1 MKKYLLLFLMV
12 LLSSAMFMP
21 ANGLKVRSGK
31 VKYLDSYIYDR
42 VEVEPNGNLIVE
54 SGGNAPYVTSSGI
67 VKIEGGKVRT
77 LINEDSGIVDVI
89 SGTVETLKSMSSGK
103 IVIKELGEVQLL
115 NNQGTGKI
123 SIEKRGIVNQ
133 LNNYA
138 SGETTVS
145 GGTIDLLYN
154 QGTGEINITQYG
166 MVDILKNYNNGK
178 VTVEGTKGAT
188 SITELTNEGDATITV
203 SQGTIQLLN
212 NLGKGEV
219 NVTQSGV
226 VNELNNYNNG
236 KVTVEGTRG
245 TIKLL
250 NNSGIGGVNV
260 TRSGVVNELNN
271 RGIGEI
277 NVTQNGIVQRL
288 YNGNNGKV
296 TVVNGMNV
304 MSVIELHNIRDGA
317 IILSGGT
324 VESLNNAG
332 RGEINVEQS
341 GVVNRLDNYADGKVI
356 VNSETD
362 AVAVTTLNNTG
373 NGAITVSKGIVGTIT
388 GKGTININGGTVGTE
403 GNKVSGINNFNGNIN
418 INGGTVR
425 KIEGGGGTT
434 TITNGTIED
443 LNFGGTIDI
452 KGGEIKKLSKN
463 ANISGGS
470 IDCLNIFNP
479 ARVTIK
485 KNSIIE
491 LYNIKVN
498 DKELSNSNISCID
511 IESAATRENTTIFF
525 REESLYRCFESK
537 RFSGSAD
544 MSLIKENE
552 ETIKDSMTTGA
563 ETVTIPD
570 GFKINN
576 LNIMD
581 RSSRGNITILNY
593 GRVGSLTINKK
604 NDVTIRNLLKADGF
618 TKNNLAN
625 KNRISKISILCG
637 YSGNNSSATLYCS
650 ADSGYNLVGDINSNS
665 GAGTFK
671 FCDNTLVKGEI
682 SGWSSST
689 VFEDNSSFE
698 GKASVGSI
706 NFNSTGTF
714 NIIGNRLG
722 SLVNNGEGKVIVSD
736 AGAISNLSNV
746 KGIVEIKGGTVGTLN
761 NSSIE
766 NKDSGATV
774 KVEGGVVTTLN
785 NNTIGTIKTTGG
797 NVTNLNNNASGVI
810 IVNGG
815 DIDNL
820 KSNNQ
825 GVDAHAG
832 TVHNLIAKVV
842 NVKGSGTSPT
852 IGGNIDKIK
861 FTKGSKMVIAAGSEI
876 ILNSL
881 KYIDGSEK
889 DIPDYGIR
897 TYVTI
902 NNPGS
907 GENRAMICCKD
918 SKIYE
923 LFRKYNKKSA
933 SESVSTSNIVKF
945 SLLKPCT
952 KSDEIEDST
961 DKNQDILMGV
971 YVPSGIIIAINEKTL
986 PGAVVE
992 KGAVLQIVDDLTNI
1006 DKLISYGNSIM
1017 SSGVVKELEVKNGG
1031 NVKISG
1037 GKVTNV
1043 KVEQG
1048 GNLNIKSRNSYIVGN
1063 MNVEGNVD
1071 FNGGRVKLDEEYQS
1085 CTCTSSTCK
1094 CCTADV
1100 SSASCECS
1108 DKGECRYNKIAI
1120 SNGGTMSIN
1129 SGNIEVPIKVSG
1141 GKLTINGGKI
1151 GNHMLIDTGSTLVIS
1166 NSQLGMSTSS
1176 LDIRGGD
1183 VIIENSTLDFKNSRD
1198 ADGNVKENIL
1208 TLKNK
1213 DSSLKLSNVNINSE
1227 ATAVEVING
1236 KLVVDGS
1243 TNEIKA
1249 RNIGICVKG
1258 GTVEINGGTI
1268 NGAKTGIECS
1278 AGNLMVRGGTIRNCT
1293 TGIYQ
1298 PKGTGVTVNNVE
1310 ITDCGAAIDVYD
1322 GTCNI
1327 YRGTIKRCSV
1337 AVVSR
1342 KKSKINFCNVNN
1354 SNNSNDKDEKNTK
1367 PTFNINS
1374 CYVCMIIEED
1384 GEISTPDLSGSDT
1397 DIKVEENANISMKN
1411 YMSGIEVYYRN
1422 GKKFNP
1428 GTIGGKVTFNKY
1440 IDIYGQQ
1447 KGYDYVII
1455 LDDNQFDSEI
1465 ETYYKAKEANV
1476 YLKHKT
1482 A

>member
-1 MKKYLLLFLMV
+1 M
-12 LLSSAMFMP
+12 A
-21 ANGLKVRSGK
+21 
-31 VKYLDSYIYDR
+31 
-42 VEVEPNGNLIVE
+42 
-54 SGGNAPYVTSSGI
+54 
-67 VKIEGGKVRT
+67 
-77 LINEDSGIVDVI
+77 
-89 SGTVETLKSMSSGK
+89 
-103 IVIKELGEVQLL
+103 
-115 NNQGTGKI
+115 
-123 SIEKRGIVNQ
+123 
-133 LNNYA
+133 
-138 SGETTVS
+138 
-145 GGTIDLLYN
+145 
-154 QGTGEINITQYG
+154 
-166 MVDILKNYNNGK
+166 
-178 VTVEGTKGAT
+178 
-188 SITELTNEGDATITV
+188 
-203 SQGTIQLLN
+203 
-212 NLGKGEV
+212 
-219 NVTQSGV
+219 
-226 VNELNNYNNG
+226 
-236 KVTVEGTRG
+236 
-245 TIKLL
+245 
-250 NNSGIGGVNV
+250 
-260 TRSGVVNELNN
+260 
-271 RGIGEI
+271 
-277 NVTQNGIVQRL
+277 
-288 YNGNNGKV
+288 
-296 TVVNGMNV
+296 
-304 MSVIELHNIRDGA
+304 
-317 IILSGGT
+317 
-324 VESLNNAG
+324 
-332 RGEINVEQS
+332 EQS
-341 GVVNRLDNYADGKVI
+341 GKLKA
-356 VNSETD
+356 
-362 AVAVTTLNNTG
+362 
-373 NGAITVSKGIVGTIT
+373 
-388 GKGTININGGTVGTE
+388 
-403 GNKVSGINNFNGNIN
+403 
-418 INGGTVR
+418 
-425 KIEGGGGTT
+425 GGTT

-452 KGGEIKKLSKN
+452 KGGEIN
-463 ANISGGS
+463 
-470 IDCLNIFNP
+470 
-479 ARVTIK
+479 
-485 KNSIIE
+485 
-491 LYNIKVN
+491 
-498 DKELSNSNISCID
+498 
-511 IESAATRENTTIFF
+511 
-525 REESLYRCFESK
+525 
-537 RFSGSAD
+537 
-544 MSLIKENE
+544 
-552 ETIKDSMTTGA
+552 
-563 ETVTIPD
+563 
-570 GFKINN
+570 
-576 LNIMD
+576 
-581 RSSRGNITILNY
+581 
-593 GRVGSLTINKK
+593 
-604 NDVTIRNLLKADGF
+604 
-618 TKNNLAN
+618 
-625 KNRISKISILCG
+625 
-637 YSGNNSSATLYCS
+637 
-650 ADSGYNLVGDINSNS
+650 
-665 GAGTFK
+665 
-671 FCDNTLVKGEI
+671 
-682 SGWSSST
+682 
-689 VFEDNSSFE
+689 
-698 GKASVGSI
+698 
-706 NFNSTGTF
+706 
-714 NIIGNRLG
+714 
-722 SLVNNGEGKVIVSD
+722 
-736 AGAISNLSNV
+736 
-746 KGIVEIKGGTVGTLN
+746 
-761 NSSIE
+761 
-766 NKDSGATV
+766 
-774 KVEGGVVTTLN
+774 
-785 NNTIGTIKTTGG
+785 
-797 NVTNLNNNASGVI
+797 
-810 IVNGG
+810 
-815 DIDNL
+815 NL
-820 KSNNQ
+820 KSNNSR
-825 GVDAHAG
+825 GVDIYAG
-832 TVHNLIAKVV
+832 IVHNLVAQVV
-842 NVKGSGTSPT
+842 NVKERARPT
-852 IGGNIDKIK
+852 IGGNINKLKI
-861 FTKGSKMVIAAGSEI
+861 TKGSKMVLATGSAI
-876 ILNSL
+876 VLNSL
-881 KYIDGSEK
+881 KYIDGGIEK
-889 DIPDYGIR
+889 DIPDYEIR

-902 NNPGS
+902 NNPAS
-907 GENRAMICCKD
+907 GENRAMVCCKD
-918 SKIYE
+918 SRTYE
-923 LFRKYNKKSA
+923 LFRKYNKKNE
-933 SESVSTSNIVKF
+933 SEDVSTSDIVKF
-945 SLLKPCT
+945 SLLTMCT
-952 KSDEIEDST
+952 KSDEIEDSN
-961 DKNQDILMGV
+961 DKDKDILMGI

-1017 SSGVVKELEVKNGG
+1017 SSGVVKELEVKSGG

-1100 SSASCECS
+1100 SNASCECS

-1278 AGNLMVRGGTIRNCT
+1278 AGSLMVRGGTIRNCT

-1342 KKSKINFCNVNN
+1342 KKSKINFCNV
-1354 SNNSNDKDEKNTK
+1354 NNSNDKDEKNTK

-1455 LDDNQFDSEI
+1455 LDDDQFDSEI